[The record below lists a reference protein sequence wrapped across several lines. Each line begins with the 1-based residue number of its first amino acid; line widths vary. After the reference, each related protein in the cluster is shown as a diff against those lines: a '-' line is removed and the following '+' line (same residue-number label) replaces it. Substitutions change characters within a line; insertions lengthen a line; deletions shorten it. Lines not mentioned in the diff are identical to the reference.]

1 MKVEKLRKGQEVK
14 EGQYVTKSVN
24 GEFLVITLNSNE
36 IKERTLSGIEVVTTE
51 REEEQQKNFLKFLD
65 DNKEEIFET
74 IEEQIQYTLEAITMA
89 FSTNSN
95 TIEQVMKK
103 ICDIGCRIEELIFYL
118 IVIPIID
125 SAMATYFE
133 EEEAV
138 E

>member
-103 ICDIGCRIEELIFYL
+103 ICDIGCRIEEFFI
-118 IVIPIID
+118 
-125 SAMATYFE
+125 
-133 EEEAV
+133 
-138 E
+138 